1 MSISFHCEYCSKKI
15 EAPDDAGGKWGKCP
29 SCHRRLYIPSQEPG
43 EELKLAPIDETE
55 EEKKKRLMA
64 ETFHLTQDIL
74 QEREI
79 LEESSEQPAEA
90 PMAFHLTD
98 EELLQSIITYLRR
111 MADGW
116 LDEAEGTE
124 ELITACGQRAVEALD
139 EIALSEIPDPQL
151 ADIPPQVLAG
161 LIRNLR
167 AKIL

>member
-1 MSISFHCEYCSKKI
+1 MSISFHCEYCNKKI
-15 EAPDDAGGKWGKCP
+15 EAPDGAGGKWGKCP
-29 SCHRRLYIPSQEPG
+29 SCHRRLYVPSQETG

-55 EEKKKRLMA
+55 EQKKKRLMA

-74 QEREI
+74 QEREVP
-79 LEESSEQPAEA
+79 EENSEPPAEA
-90 PMAFHLTD
+90 HLVFHVTD

-111 MADGW
+111 MADGR
-116 LDEAEGTE
+116 LDEAEGNE
-124 ELITACGQRAVEALD
+124 ELITTCGDRAVKVLD

-151 ADIPPQVLAG
+151 ADVPPQVLAG

>member
-1 MSISFHCEYCSKKI
+1 
-15 EAPDDAGGKWGKCP
+15 
-29 SCHRRLYIPSQEPG
+29 
-43 EELKLAPIDETE
+43 
-55 EEKKKRLMA
+55 MA

-74 QEREI
+74 REREI
-79 LEESSEQPAEA
+79 HEENSEQPAET

-124 ELITACGQRAVEALD
+124 ELITACGQRAVEVLD

-151 ADIPPQVLAG
+151 GDIPPQVLAG
-161 LIRNLR
+161 LIRNHR